1 MASRAQKKKA
11 KTENQRKVFEFFV
24 ERFKSQEPFTKKQV
38 GAVTNWQGKSFPTY
52 WSKQFARFVVP
63 AGGNLFRVSEGF
75 RPLARWETF
84 RQHVTQVRGSSDYT
98 LSVRDSVL
106 VFEFFMPLTNENHL
120 RTALDALFYKDTII
134 RRLRA
139 TGVNKTA
146 RAFLGA
152 ERRIGRCVPSKIM

>member
-75 RPLARWETF
+75 RPFARWETF
-84 RQHVTQVRGSSDYT
+84 RHHVTQVRGSSDYT
-98 LSVRDSVL
+98 LSVHDSVL
-106 VFEFFMPLTNENHL
+106 CSSSSCRSPTKTTSELPLTRFFI
-120 RTALDALFYKDTII
+120 RTRLF
-134 RRLRA
+134 
-139 TGVNKTA
+139 
-146 RAFLGA
+146 GA
-152 ERRIGRCVPSKIM
+152 